1 MNILKRISNNETMQ
15 KYTLYTWP
23 DSEEFIG
30 NSLCFPVCP
39 PDDEGSIHLDSSCM
53 VPITIA
59 EPAGAEKVYVKLD
72 ETESI
77 NWLDK
82 TDDEDNVL
90 FDFDNHAYVEESLYE
105 ASRKEKEHSGQG
117 VEASFDVCIAPMTNV
132 KVRVADPLHPTEEE
146 TKRIIETA
154 VDAIQTGGD
163 AYIIADNVESIEHYD
178 PVTGKKTP
186 VFNSAPDSIDQK
198 VKAIMGLKSQI
209 GEFSVDLYYNDWDR
223 ENPYT
228 AKMHSVLNED
238 LSYHA
243 RAKSFNE
250 ALDMLVDYI
259 HEKLQN
265 LKDMQK
271 KRLSEISG

>member
-1 MNILKRISNNETMQ
+1 MQ

-23 DSEEFIG
+23 DSQEFIG
-30 NSLCFPVCP
+30 NSLCSLVCP
-39 PDDEGSIHLDSSCM
+39 PENDDTLHLDSSYM
-53 VPITIA
+53 VPITVA
-59 EPAGAEKVYVKLD
+59 DPAGAEKVYVKLD

-77 NWLDK
+77 DWLDK

-90 FDFDNHAYVEESLYE
+90 FDYDGHAFVEESLYE
-105 ASRKEKEHSGQG
+105 ASRKEKEQSGHG

-132 KVRVADPLHPTEEE
+132 KVRIVDPLHPTKEE
-146 TKRIIETA
+146 TEHIIEAA
-154 VDAIQTGGD
+154 VDAIQTNGD
-163 AYIIADNVESIEHYD
+163 LYIIADNVESIEHYD

-198 VKAIMGLKSQI
+198 VKAIMGLKPQI
-209 GEFSVDLYYNDWDR
+209 GEFSVDLYYNDCDR
-223 ENPYT
+223 EKPYT
-228 AKMHSVLNED
+228 ARMHSALDED

-259 HEKLQN
+259 HKN
-265 LKDMQK
+265 YK
-271 KRLSEISG
+271 I

>member
-1 MNILKRISNNETMQ
+1 MQ

-23 DSEEFIG
+23 DSQEFIG
-30 NSLCFPVCP
+30 NTLCFLVCP

-72 ETESI
+72 ETES
-77 NWLDK
+77 NAWLDK
-82 TDDEDNVL
+82 TDSENNVL

-105 ASRKEKEHSGQG
+105 ASRKEKEQSGQG

-132 KVRVADPLHPTEEE
+132 KVRVADPLHPTDEE
-146 TKRIIETA
+146 TERIIEAA
-154 VDAIQTGGD
+154 VDAIQTSGD

-178 PVTGKKTP
+178 PVTGKKKP

-209 GEFSVDLYYNDWDR
+209 GEFSVDLYYNDCDR

-228 AKMHSVLNED
+228 AKMHSALDED

-250 ALDMLVDYI
+250 ARYATAEDITDSQSDIDAFKSCTY
-259 HEKLQN
+259 
-265 LKDMQK
+265 
-271 KRLSEISG
+271 KR